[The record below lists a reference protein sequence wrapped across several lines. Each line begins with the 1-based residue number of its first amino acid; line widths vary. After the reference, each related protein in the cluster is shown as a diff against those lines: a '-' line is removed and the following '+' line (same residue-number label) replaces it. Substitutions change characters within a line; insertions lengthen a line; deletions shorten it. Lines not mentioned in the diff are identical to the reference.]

1 MLIALLGFAG
11 FVLYPDPTR
20 LLVSIKRLVHFPVD
34 AAAVQPI
41 ARTLPNDYKAV
52 EDYALATVP
61 WENAWK
67 VYGMPWYF
75 PTVQE
80 VMADKAGDCQGQA
93 LLIASILQAKGMPY
107 TINYSFDHVWIDYPG
122 KTVTALED
130 PATSFVSNKGK
141 GWLASLPD
149 RLPLRS
155 IVDQRIAFH
164 WTPMPTSRKTML
176 AVGLFSIFAIG
187 EGLVPLG
194 RLRRR
199 DSKRQSAEQWS
210 VNEA

>member
-20 LLVSIKRLVHFPVD
+20 LFVSVKRLVHFPVD
-34 AAAVQPI
+34 AAAVEPI
-41 ARTLPNDYKAV
+41 ARTLPNDYKSV
-52 EDYALATVP
+52 EDYARATVP
-61 WENAWK
+61 WLNAWK

-75 PTVQE
+75 PTVKE
-80 VMADKAGDCQGQA
+80 VVADKAGDCQGQA
-93 LLIASILQAKGMPY
+93 LLIASILEAKGMPY
-107 TINYSFDHVWIDYPG
+107 TIRYSFDHVWIDYPG
-122 KTVTALED
+122 KTATSLED

-149 RLPLRS
+149 RIPLRS

-164 WTPMPTSRKTML
+164 WTPMPSGRKAML
-176 AVGLFSIFAIG
+176 ALGLLSIFSIG
-187 EGLVPLG
+187 EGIVPLG

-199 DSKRQSAEQWS
+199 HHTTRPMEQWS